1 LFGEKMNLSPKRQQ
15 GLTLIS
21 IALILGL
28 IGFFTLLVLK
38 IVPIYIDHGKVV
50 SALTALKASPDI
62 ETKSEYEVRD
72 SLNKRFTMNYVYD
85 VTKDDIKV
93 IKHDNYLKVQIEY
106 ETVVKIAGNL
116 SVLAEF
122 NDFIEVGQE

>member
-1 LFGEKMNLSPKRQQ
+1 MNLSPKRQQ

-21 IALILGL
+21 LALILGL

-38 IVPIYIDHGKVV
+38 IAPIYIDHGKVV
-50 SALTALKASPDI
+50 SALAALKESTDI
-62 ETKSEYEVRD
+62 ETKGEYEVRD
-72 SLNKRFTMNYVYD
+72 NLNKRFTMNYVYD

-93 IKHDNYLKVQIEY
+93 IKSGNYLKVQIEY
-106 ETVVKIAGNL
+106 ETVVKLVGNL

>member
-1 LFGEKMNLSPKRQQ
+1 MNLSPKRQE

-21 IALILGL
+21 LALILGL

-38 IVPIYIDHGKVV
+38 IAPIYIDHGKVV
-50 SALTALKASPDI
+50 SALAALKESTDI
-62 ETKSEYEVRD
+62 ETKGEYEVRD
-72 SLNKRFTMNYVYD
+72 NLNKRFTMNYVYD

-93 IKHDNYLKVQIEY
+93 IKSGNYLKVQIEY
-106 ETVVKIAGNL
+106 ETVVKLVGNL